1 MFQLYKKR
9 DFSALVGD
17 TFNFFKWEGKNYFKN
32 YFIIN
37 GGLLLLLVVIIY
49 FFSNIFIKGAF
60 AGLQTGNDNAFID
73 EIYSNLSLFIGFG
86 LGMML
91 LIMVISIVNYSFP
104 IAYLKLI
111 EENKER
117 NFQNLIT
124 YFKSKFGRIIS
135 FFLLSLVI
143 MIPLLFIIIG
153 LTVLSIFIIIGI
165 PLIFLLIPTLTSFV
179 ALTYYHYI
187 TEQIGYFDALGKAYD
202 MLKSKY
208 WPIIG
213 SSFVVQMIVQITLGI
228 FTMIPYFIGLISVFS
243 NPESLQQ
250 NPENAISFVMILLT
264 AILIISII
272 FNYTL
277 QNIILINQGIIFYS
291 CKEESGNV
299 SVKNN
304 IDLIGTHEA

>member
-17 TFNFFKWEGKNYFKN
+17 TFGFFKLEGKNYFKN

-37 GGLLLLLVVIIY
+37 GGLLLLLVVLIY

-60 AGLQTGNDNAFID
+60 SGIQTGNDNAFI
-73 EIYSNLSLFIGFG
+73 EELYSNLSLFIGFG
-86 LGMML
+86 LGMIL
-91 LIMVISIVNYSFP
+91 LMTIISVINYSFP

-124 YFKSKFGRIIS
+124 YFKSKLARIVL
-135 FFLLSLVI
+135 FYVLSLVI
-143 MIPLLFIIIG
+143 MIPLLVIIIG
-153 LTVLSIFIIIGI
+153 LTILSIFIVIGI
-165 PLIFLLIPTLTSFV
+165 PLLFILFPAITSFV
-179 ALTYYHYI
+179 ALTYYNYI
-187 TEQIGYFDALGKAYD
+187 TEQIGYFEALSKAYE
-202 MLKSKY
+202 MLKSKF

-213 SSFVVQMIVQITLGI
+213 ATFVIQMIIQITLGI

-243 NPESLQQ
+243 NPEALQQ
-250 NPENAISFVMILLT
+250 NPENAVSFIMILLI

-277 QNIILINQGIIFYS
+277 QNIILINQGVVFYS
-291 CKEESGNV
+291 CKEEIGNV
-299 SVKNN
+299 SIKNN
-304 IDLIGTHEA
+304 IDLIGTDEA